1 MKIRWIA
8 VLAALTFVS
17 GMTLSAQDP
26 KQVEAGKK
34 VYDAYKCQKC
44 HKTGEPDSK
53 LSPLDGVAT
62 KLTADEIRLWLV
74 SPDEMTAKM
83 KKKPK
88 VKMKKTDYK
97 PGELDALMA
106 YMLSLK

>member
-1 MKIRWIA
+1 MKIRRIA

-17 GMTLSAQDP
+17 GITLSAQDA
-26 KQVEAGKK
+26 KQIEAGKK
-34 VYDAYKCQKC
+34 VYDTYKCQKC
-44 HKTGEPDSK
+44 HKTGEAGSK

-62 KLTADEIRLWLV
+62 KLTADEIRQWLV
-74 SPDEMTAKM
+74 SPDEMTAKL

-88 VKMKKTDYK
+88 VKMKKVDYK